1 VAFREQPSVKHLDK
15 KYLVENFQYNPKND
29 TYLCPQGQLLKTN
42 GSWYKKSHRSEKR
55 KTGGTTRVKHYKT
68 PFCQMC
74 PVLNQCTKN
83 TEGRGRVIERNE
95 NQDAVDRNNFRIK
108 TQRELYNRR
117 QQICEH
123 TFGTIKR
130 QWGFTY
136 TLLKG
141 LQKVDGEMGIIFI
154 CYNLRRTISI
164 VGVKKLLKKLKKWKP
179 DYKNMLNQGGKILFL
194 KKSDTMRGV
203 VAPVNFSYRLA
214 A

>member
-1 VAFREQPSVKHLDK
+1 
-15 KYLVENFQYNPKND
+15 
-29 TYLCPQGQLLKTN
+29 
-42 GSWYKKSHRSEKR
+42 
-55 KTGGTTRVKHYKT
+55 
-68 PFCQMC
+68 MC